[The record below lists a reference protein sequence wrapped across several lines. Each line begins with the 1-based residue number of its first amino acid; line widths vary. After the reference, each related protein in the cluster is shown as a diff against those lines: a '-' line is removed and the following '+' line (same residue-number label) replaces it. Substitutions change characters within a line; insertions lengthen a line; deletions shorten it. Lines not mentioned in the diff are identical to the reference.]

1 MNDRQA
7 RAVRKFNPGT
17 LQSDTEIIGQFVVRE
32 RELGAVLE
40 TLRENTDAPCC
51 QNVLVVGTRGSGK
64 TMLLARTA
72 AELRRDWGLSKHLQ
86 PVRLME
92 ENSEI
97 FDIGE
102 FWLEVLFQLI
112 LEVEADHP
120 EIGNTLRTSRDDLIH
135 RWRPELG
142 QEALGVVLEGARLLE
157 RRLVLLVENMQDL
170 CRDTDGD
177 FGWQLR
183 GTLQS
188 EPRIMLVGSAT
199 TRFNELQDA
208 TSAFFELFRFVEL
221 RPLDSTECLQLW
233 RMICS
238 DGTSRREA
246 RPLEILTGGN
256 PRLVTIMAEFANHR
270 SMPALLENLVALIDD
285 QSEYFRNQMER
296 LPKGERRVYI
306 AIMDLWQPS
315 TTGEVAIRARMEGRA
330 VSTFLGR
337 LVERG
342 LLVAEGDGRKRRYA
356 LAERLYGIYY
366 KLRRERDTAGV
377 VNHLIE
383 FMAAFY
389 SSDEL
394 TGLSANLVGEPSL
407 ASEVWE
413 GVARA
418 LREERRFAG
427 VFGAEAVNSLLAS
440 MKCRQEKRALELA
453 RRLLDRRELQPLVR
467 ATAALVVGRVYKG
480 LRPTDKQLDEDRRKA
495 IETLEEIVHEF
506 DEADGLQ
513 ELVNGAEAVKPS
525 ACRPFGIEA
534 DGVLAIMRSAGL
546 AQVITL
552 SVLWS
557 HIGLGELL
565 GETGDLGGAADRYEA
580 LVRNFGASSRSEV
593 QDHVATALSRL
604 GDVYRLLGNDAK
616 AVSAW
621 GRLIEKVESGAA
633 RCPRGAFGRALV
645 KRQIAL
651 ERMGLS
657 PGVEG
662 WDAVIGRFPDPA
674 EPGIQRPLLEALL
687 YKGVA
692 LARQGALE
700 EAKDLWRELLNRHR
714 GATDA
719 GVVTGVRVASA
730 AMAMAQARTGEVD
743 EAWEVAEALEREA
756 NAGRE
761 VLWHARRVKV
771 TVRLVQR
778 RLKDA
783 VDELG
788 RAYET
793 FVASRSE
800 SNELIGLVCD
810 VVAAGGRCKDLAELL
825 LGDQQKANAV
835 SPLVVALMLES
846 GEFGVRG
853 PAEAL
858 EVAED
863 IRTEFRRR
871 RA

>member
-1 MNDRQA
+1 MNDGQA
-7 RAVRKFNPGT
+7 RAIRKFNPGT
-17 LQSDTEIIGQFVVRE
+17 LQSDAELVDQFVVRE

-40 TLRENTDAPCC
+40 TLRENADAPCC

-64 TMLLARTA
+64 TMLLARAA
-72 AELRRDWGLSKHLQ
+72 AELRRDRGLSKHLQ

-112 LEVEADHP
+112 LEVEAEHP
-120 EIGNTLRTSRDDLIH
+120 EIGNTLRTSRNDLIH

-221 RPLDSTECLQLW
+221 RRLDSAECLRIW
-233 RMICS
+233 RMICG
-238 DGTSRREA
+238 DRTSRREA

-256 PRLVTIMAEFANHR
+256 PRLVAIMAEFANHR
-270 SMPALLENLVALIDD
+270 SMPALFENLVALIDD
-285 QSEYFRNQMER
+285 QCEYFRSQMER

-306 AIMDLWQPS
+306 AIADRWQPS

-342 LLVAEGDGRKRRYA
+342 LLLAEGDGRKRRYA

-377 VNHLIE
+377 VNHLIG

-389 SSDEL
+389 SADEL

-418 LREERRFAG
+418 LREEPRFAG
-427 VFGAEAVNSLLAS
+427 VFNAEALDALLAS
-440 MKCRQEKRALELA
+440 MKCRQDKRALKLA
-453 RRLLDRRELQPLVR
+453 RRLLDRKELQPLVR
-467 ATAALVVGRVYKG
+467 STAALVVGRVYKA
-480 LRPTDKQLDEDRRKA
+480 LRPNDKQLDEDRRKA
-495 IETLEEIVHEF
+495 IETLEEIVHEY
-506 DEADGLQ
+506 DEAVGLQ
-513 ELVNGAEAVKPS
+513 ELVNGAEAARPS
-525 ACRPFGIEA
+525 ACRPFGMEA
-534 DGVLAIMRSAGL
+534 GDVLAIEQSVEL
-546 AQVITL
+546 VEVIAL
-552 SVLWS
+552 SVVFS
-557 HIGLGELL
+557 HIGLGEILC
-565 GETGDLGGAADRYEA
+565 ETGNPSGAANRYEV
-580 LVRNFGASSRSEV
+580 LVRKFGASSRPVV
-593 QDHVATALSRL
+593 QHQVATALSRL
-604 GDVYRLLGNDAK
+604 GDVYRWLGDDAN

-621 GRLIEKVESGAA
+621 GRFVEKVESGAA
-633 RCPRGAFGRALV
+633 SRPRSELGRALV
-645 KRQIAL
+645 LREHAL

-657 PGVEG
+657 SGVEG
-662 WDAVIGRFPDPA
+662 WDAVIRRFPDPA
-674 EPGIQRPLLEALL
+674 EPGIQRPLLEAMLH
-687 YKGVA
+687 KGVA

-700 EAKDLWRELLNRHR
+700 EAKDLWRELVNRHR

-719 GVVTGVRVASA
+719 EVVTGVRVASA

-743 EAWEVAEALEREA
+743 EAWEAAETLEREA
-756 NAGRE
+756 GAGRE
-761 VLWHARRVKV
+761 ILWHARRVKV

-778 RLKDA
+778 RLDDA

-793 FVASRSE
+793 FVPSRSE
-800 SNELIGLVCD
+800 SNELISLVCD
-810 VVAAGGRCKDLAELL
+810 VVGAGVRCKDLAELL
-825 LGDQQKANAV
+825 LGDQRKANAV
-835 SPLVVALMLES
+835 SPLVTALMLES

-853 PAEAL
+853 PAEVL

-863 IRTEFRRR
+863 IRTEFRRH